1 MKKMLI
7 NATRSEE
14 LRVAIIDDHTQ
25 SLLDV
30 IVERQSY
37 RTTVGNIYLAK
48 VSSIEKSLGAA
59 FINFGSERHGFLPM
73 KEISK
78 EYFEKTDVTHGERP
92 NIKELIKEGQY
103 LMVQVEK
110 EERGNKGAA
119 LTTFISLAGSYLVLM
134 PNNPRAG
141 GISRRVEGEDRSELR
156 DALSGLPLPEDMG
169 LIVRTAGVGRST
181 EELEWDL
188 NNLLKQWNAIKTAS
202 LERDPPFLIHQE
214 SDIVT
219 RIIRDYLREDFS
231 EIVIDNAELF
241 AKVKSHIEQ
250 VRPDFTLKVKLYT
263 NNTPIFNHY
272 QIEQKIESAYQREVQ
287 LPSGGS
293 IVIDHTEALVAIDVN
308 SARANKGSNIEETAL
323 TTNMEAAEEIARQ
336 LRLRDIGGLVVI
348 DFIDMSST
356 RNRRDVENHLR
367 NSLKLDKARTQI
379 GNVSSRFGLLEMSRQ
394 RLRHSLGEA
403 TQVTCPRCSGWGTI
417 RGTESLALSIIRM
430 IEDDAV
436 KTRTAQVQAQ
446 LPIDIATFIINEKRG
461 MISDIEKRHNV
472 EVLIIPN
479 QHLESPH
486 YNIKRLTQT
495 ESAKNRQTLSYLMV
509 EKPDS
514 DTLYKKTEEKRSE
527 EKPAVV
533 HIPSQPAPTKKGST
547 GLIKRL
553 IGSLFRSSE
562 EESSSNT
569 TIAKP
574 TVTNE
579 KPPTPTRAYNKSHGG
594 NPRTKN
600 THHSRAKNMGGG
612 GHGSTRTNASKRDT
626 QTMPHSEAAKKTSES
641 FRNTRKVEVPNPSVQ
656 ETKTVPAPISS
667 IPADVLASP
676 SPHKQEAKPITT
688 TTIVDDGKKEEATK
702 PRTRRGTRGGRR
714 RTHSNNANQ
723 KQITESANLPST
735 PPTGADQQE
744 VPLDFMPPF
753 PSDLEDYYKQ
763 SINKTAPKFQK
774 TTAAASANKPAG
786 SGDKLDSVT
795 EPKGKLDPIKEE
807 TVEKQQKTKSIS
819 TPEAATTQNMTP
831 IIVKMTPLPP
841 KKDKKE
847 DSKD

>member
-25 SLLDV
+25 NLLDV

-59 FINFGSERHGFLPM
+59 FINFGSDRHGFLPM

-78 EYFEKTDVTHGERP
+78 EYFERTDTSQGERP
-92 NIKELIKEGQY
+92 NIKDLIKEGQY

-141 GISRRVEGEDRSELR
+141 GISRRVEGDERNELR
-156 DALSGLPLPEDMG
+156 DTLSDLALPEGMG
-169 LIVRTAGVGRST
+169 LIVRTAGVGKSA

-188 NNLLKQWNAIKTAS
+188 NNLLKQWDAIKTAS

-231 EIVIDNAELF
+231 EIIIDNTELF
-241 AKVKSHIEQ
+241 EKVKTHIAQ
-250 VRPDFTLKVKLYT
+250 VRPDFTHKVKLYSS
-263 NNTPIFNHY
+263 NTPIFNY
-272 QIEQKIESAYQREVQ
+272 FQIEQKIESAYQREVQ

-323 TTNMEAAEEIARQ
+323 TTNMEAAREIAHQ

-348 DFIDMSST
+348 DFIDMGLP
-356 RNRRDVENHLR
+356 RNRKEVETELR

-417 RGTESLALSIIRM
+417 RGVESLALSIIRM

-436 KTRTAQVQAQ
+436 KQKTEQVQAQ

-461 MISDIEKRHNV
+461 MVSDIEKRHNI

-479 QHLESPH
+479 PNLESPH
-486 YNIKRLTQT
+486 YNIKRLTQ
-495 ESAKNRQTLSYLMV
+495 SDLGKGHPQASYALV
-509 EKPDS
+509 EKSDS
-514 DTLYKKTEEKRSE
+514 NTVYKKTEETQLE

-533 HIPSQPAPTKKGST
+533 HIPSQPAPPTKKEASA

-553 IGSLFRSSE
+553 IGSLFRSS
-562 EESSSNT
+562 
-569 TIAKP
+569 
-574 TVTNE
+574 NE
-579 KPPTPTRAYNKSHGG
+579 KDTRPTATTATREKKPPFS
-594 NPRTKN
+594 
-600 THHSRAKNMGGG
+600 
-612 GHGSTRTNASKRDT
+612 SKAP
-626 QTMPHSEAAKKTSES
+626 PHK
-641 FRNTRKVEVPNPSVQ
+641 
-656 ETKTVPAPISS
+656 APF
-667 IPADVLASP
+667 
-676 SPHKQEAKPITT
+676 SPHKGKGSPKTKGPHTGPRSPKQPNAPKRELHISSSVADRKPTHPPQTQDVKKVTEPKASDVQEIKPVPTT
-688 TTIVDDGKKEEATK
+688 PAPVLPIAATVIVPPSQKTPPPAAPPIIASDQKDQKEEVRS
-702 PRTRRGTRGGRR
+702 RTRRGTRGGRR
-714 RTHSNNANQ
+714 RNNPNLAQTPQTTEPTIDTPKPETHTI
-723 KQITESANLPST
+723 KT
-735 PPTGADQQE
+735 PTAPID
-744 VPLDFMPPF
+744 LMPPF
-753 PSDLEDYYKQ
+753 PADLEGYYKQ
-763 SINKTAPKFQK
+763 DITRTAPKPQK
-774 TTAAASANKPAG
+774 SDIP
-786 SGDKLDSVT
+786 
-795 EPKGKLDPIKEE
+795 
-807 TVEKQQKTKSIS
+807 QS
-819 TPEAATTQNMTP
+819 TPITVSTERSDAPKETSTPIERQEKVKNVADIIPTQNMAPIVVKVTP
-831 IIVKMTPLPP
+831 APP
-841 KKDKKE
+841 KKDKEEKE
-847 DSKD
+847 S